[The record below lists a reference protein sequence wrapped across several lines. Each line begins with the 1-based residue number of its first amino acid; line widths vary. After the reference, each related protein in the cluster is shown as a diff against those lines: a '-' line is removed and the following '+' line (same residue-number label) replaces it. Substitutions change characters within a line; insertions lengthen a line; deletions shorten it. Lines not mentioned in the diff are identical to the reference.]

1 MKSIFLSVLSLF
13 LILCSVQLSA
23 QDNENGLK
31 EKLQKMNDAA
41 VKAQLAGDYD
51 MLISNYTDDAISLP
65 SYSQIM
71 RGKDEIH
78 KAMIKDKD
86 AFKINE
92 FTITTLEAF
101 ESGDMVYEI
110 GKYNMTMTMKGMDN
124 PVTDE
129 GKYLTVYQ
137 KQDDGSLK
145 IKAEIWNT
153 DMNPWAMMGNQ
164 GEEQEEEQ
172 E

>member
-1 MKSIFLSVLSLF
+1 MKRFFLSVFSLLF
-13 LILCSVQLSA
+13 IIYSIQISA
-23 QDNENGLK
+23 QDNENSLK
-31 EKLQKMNDAA
+31 QKLQKMNDEM
-41 VKAQLAGDYD
+41 VKAQLAENYD
-51 MLISNYTDDAISLP
+51 MLLSNYTDDAISLP
-65 SYSQIM
+65 SYSQM
-71 RGKDEIH
+71 MKGKDEIH
-78 KAMIKDKD
+78 KAMMKDKD

-92 FTITTLEAF
+92 FTLTTLEAF

-153 DMNPWAMMGNQ
+153 NMNPWAMMEKQ
-164 GEEQEEEQ
+164 GGEQEEE
-172 E
+172 EE